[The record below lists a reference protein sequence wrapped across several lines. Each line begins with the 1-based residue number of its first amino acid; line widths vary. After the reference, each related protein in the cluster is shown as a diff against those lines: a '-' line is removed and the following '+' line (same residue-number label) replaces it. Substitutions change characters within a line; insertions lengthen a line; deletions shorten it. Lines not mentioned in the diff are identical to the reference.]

1 MMDINTFRGLLTLVL
16 MLAFLG
22 VWIWAWSGR
31 RKRDFDESAA
41 LPLEEDGQASDRKRE
56 KH

>member
-1 MMDINTFRGLLTLVL
+1 MDVNTLRGLLTLVL

-41 LPLEEDGQASDRKRE
+41 LPLEDDGQPFDRNRE
-56 KH
+56 KR